1 MRAIRFDG
9 DAVRVVTNAAD
20 PALQPGEA
28 LVHPTR
34 LLVGPADVA
43 ALSGGERAGARLIGV
58 MGHQFV
64 GVVKQVR
71 PPEAGLEHRSLS
83 AARQSLLGKRVVG
96 SPVIVCT
103 NCDMCRAGLPAHCRA
118 RRVMGLHAREGC
130 FADLFAIPLANLH
143 PVPDAVEDDRAVFAL
158 TGASASQAG
167 HMLRAAGKHYITIIG
182 DSAVAMMTAQLLA
195 HLNKS
200 ARLLYQRPERARLCE
215 RWGIKHRAVEEPGR
229 RQDQDVVVECTG
241 TPGGLR
247 LALQLVRPR
256 GVVLLKAPGALAP
269 CPPGQPFAESPAWTG
284 QAASGG
290 GGVDLTPAVVNEVQ
304 ILGCRDASIGDGLG
318 AIADGLIDTTGL
330 VTRRFKMDDAPAAL
344 AAAADGDQPAV
355 VMDV

>member
-9 DAVRVVTNAAD
+9 ESVRVVANAAD

-34 LLVGPADVA
+34 LLVGPTDA
-43 ALSGGERAGARLIGV
+43 AAAAAGDRAGSRLIGV

-71 PPEAGLEHRSLS
+71 PAEEGAGLRAMS
-83 AARQSLLGKRVVG
+83 AARQILLGKRVVG
-96 SPVIVCT
+96 SPTVVCT
-103 NCDMCRAGLPAHCRA
+103 NCDMCRAGLPSHCRA

-130 FADLFAIPLANLH
+130 FADLFAIPLGNLLA
-143 PVPDAVEDDRAVFAL
+143 VPDAVDDDRAVFAVMA
-158 TGASASQAG
+158 ASASQAG
-167 HMLRAAGKHYITIIG
+167 QMLRAAGKHYITIIG
-182 DSAVAMMTAQLLA
+182 DNAAALMTAQLLA
-195 HLNKS
+195 RLNKS
-200 ARLLYQRPERARLCE
+200 ARLLYTRPERARLCE

-247 LALQLVRPR
+247 LAMQLVRPR
-256 GVVLLKAPGALAP
+256 GVILLKSSGVLTP
-269 CPPGQPFAESPAWTG
+269 CPSGQPFTESSAWRDR
-284 QAASGG
+284 
-290 GGVDLTPAVVNEVQ
+290 GVDLTPAVVNEVQ
-304 ILGCRDASIGDGLG
+304 VLGCRDASIADGLG

-330 VTRRFKMDDAPAAL
+330 ITRRFRMDDAPAAL
-344 AAAADGDQPAV
+344 AAASGDDQLAV